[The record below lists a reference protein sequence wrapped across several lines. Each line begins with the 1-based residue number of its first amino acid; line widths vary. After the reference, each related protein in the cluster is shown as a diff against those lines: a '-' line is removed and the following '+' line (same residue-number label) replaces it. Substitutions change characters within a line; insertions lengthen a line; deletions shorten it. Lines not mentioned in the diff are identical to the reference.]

1 MKKEKVVS
9 NTSMRRIKRELPL
22 HLMLL
27 PGVLLIF
34 IFHYIPLGGII
45 IAFQDFKVAK
55 GLFGNQEWIGLGNF
69 EYLFKL
75 PNFPS
80 VLKNTVIIA
89 GWKVV
94 LGLITPIVV
103 ALLLNEMINLKY
115 KRVIQTVIYFPHF
128 ISWIIMSSILLN
140 ILSPSTGIVN
150 RILEFIGVQPI
161 YFLGDNRYF
170 RGTMIVS
177 SIWKNFGY
185 GTVVYLASITSIDPE
200 LYDAASIDGA
210 GRLRQL
216 WHVTLPGLR
225 ALIILMMVLRMD
237 DFLNAGFD
245 QIYNLYNTSVYET
258 GDIIDTLVY
267 RLGLQRAMYGAAAAA
282 GLFKSAISTVL
293 ISLSYYIANKFFD
306 YKLF

>member
-1 MKKEKVVS
+1 
-9 NTSMRRIKRELPL
+9 MRRIKRELPL

-55 GLFGNQEWIGLGNF
+55 GLFGNQEWIRLGNF

>member
-1 MKKEKVVS
+1 MKSKNVYAKSSV
-9 NTSMRRIKRELPL
+9 RKFKRELPL

-27 PGVLLIF
+27 PGVLLVF
-34 IFHYIPLGGII
+34 IFHYIPLGGIV
-45 IAFQDFKVAK
+45 IAFQDFKAAK
-55 GLFGNQEWIGLGNF
+55 GLFGDQKWVGFGNF

-89 GWKVV
+89 SWKVV
-94 LGLITPIVV
+94 LGLIVPIIV
-103 ALLLNEMINLKY
+103 ALLLNEMTNLRY

-128 ISWIIMSSILLN
+128 ISWIIMSTILLT
-140 ILSPSTGIVN
+140 ILSPSTGIIN
-150 RILEFIGVQPI
+150 KILEMVGLQPI

-185 GTVVYLASITSIDPE
+185 GTVVYLASITSIDPG

-225 ALIILMMVLRMD
+225 SLIILMMVLRMD
-237 DFLNAGFD
+237 DLLNAGFD
-245 QIYNLYNTSVYET
+245 QIYNLYNSSVYAT

-267 RLGLQRAMYGAAAAA
+267 RLGLQRAMYGQAAAA

-293 ISLSYYIANKFFD
+293 ISISYYIANKFFD

>member
-89 GWKVV
+89 SWKVV

>member
-1 MKKEKVVS
+1 
-9 NTSMRRIKRELPL
+9 MRRIKRELPL

>member
-55 GLFGNQEWIGLGNF
+55 GLFGNQEWIRLGNF